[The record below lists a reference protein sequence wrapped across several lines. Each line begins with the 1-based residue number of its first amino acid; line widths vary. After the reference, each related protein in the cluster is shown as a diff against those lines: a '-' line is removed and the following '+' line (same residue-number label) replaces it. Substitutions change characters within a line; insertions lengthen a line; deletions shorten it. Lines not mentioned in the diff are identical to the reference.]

1 MSARDPRHAY
11 LNRRGPQRRT
21 PMWVAATGFALVIG
35 ALAVMAR
42 TTPPVQT
49 ADSTAVVAQV
59 LPEARAETATRDTT
73 RPITP
78 ITQPS
83 RDEVAPSPVAA
94 QPPRTVAGG
103 NQADYDSLIELIQQE
118 TKGPWED
125 VDGSGG
131 TISDT
136 GEMAGI
142 HVDPAGLLTR
152 MATADTSGRLEELS
166 LIAAGSDTGNADITQ
181 RSRLRLVSLARLE
194 QEVAR
199 RLESGEPLP
208 SDIRHLAGLQQVRFV
223 FTYPETG
230 DIVIGGPAEGF
241 KVSKTSGTA
250 IGATSGHPVLQLDD
264 LVTVLRAFTAEGG
277 GVIGCS
283 IDPRP
288 EGLKKINDF
297 VTRSNKR
304 GSLSPAAVK
313 NWTSQLGKALGR
325 QDITIIGVPA
335 DSRVA
340 RVMVEAD
347 YKMKL
352 IGIGLLDAGKHVPGI
367 FALMTPAEQKAS
379 SLDAL
384 RWELTMKYSSVLHS
398 DSGNA
403 FQLIGRAVHCQSENQ
418 LVNSRGERVSTGKT
432 EGSNRTFARNFTE
445 HYVELSRKDRVF
457 AELQNV
463 FDLALVAALL
473 NRQGL
478 AEQAG
483 WQMGVFGNHGDFHP
497 AVHPVPRTVDS
508 VVNHRVYNGRDVVVQ
523 VAGGVTADFGS
534 LLADRGTI
542 KANAKLNRI
551 APAARA
557 ANLDSDRWWWDVS
570 IPQATA
576 NANANQ
582 PATK

>member
-1 MSARDPRHAY
+1 
-11 LNRRGPQRRT
+11 
-21 PMWVAATGFALVIG
+21 
-35 ALAVMAR
+35 MAR

-103 NQADYDSLIELIQQE
+103 NQADYDSLIDLIQQE
-118 TKGPWED
+118 TTGPWED

-136 GEMAGI
+136 GQMAGI

>member
-73 RPITP
+73 RPIT
-78 ITQPS
+78 QPS

-103 NQADYDSLIELIQQE
+103 NQADYDSLIDLIQQE
-118 TKGPWED
+118 TTGPWED

-136 GEMAGI
+136 GQMAGI

>member
-1 MSARDPRHAY
+1 
-11 LNRRGPQRRT
+11 
-21 PMWVAATGFALVIG
+21 MWVAATGFALVIG
-35 ALAVMAR
+35 TLAVMAR
-42 TTPPVQT
+42 NTPPVQT
-49 ADSTAVVAQV
+49 AAPGAVVAQV
-59 LPEARAETATRDTT
+59 QPEAPTVTATQPIS
-73 RPITP
+73 RP
-78 ITQPS
+78 S
-83 RDEVAPSPVAA
+83 LDEVTPTSAPQQPP
-94 QPPRTVAGG
+94 QPPRTIAGG
-103 NQADYDSLIELIQQE
+103 AEADFEALIDLIQNE
-118 TKGPWED
+118 TSGPWED

-131 TISDT
+131 TVSDT
-136 GEMAGI
+136 GQMAGI

-152 MATADTSGRLEELS
+152 VATADTSGRLEELS
-166 LIAAGSDTGNADITQ
+166 LIAAGSDSKNADINH

-199 RLESGEPLP
+199 RLDAGEPLP
-208 SDIRHLAGLQQVRFV
+208 ADIRHLAGLQQVRFV

-230 DIVIGGPAEGF
+230 DIVIGGPAEGC

-277 GVIGCS
+277 GVISCS

-288 EGLKKINDF
+288 EGLKQINDL
-297 VTRSNKR
+297 VARSNKK

-325 QDITIIGVPA
+325 QDITITGVPA

-352 IGIGLLDAGKHVPGI
+352 IGIGQLDAGKHVPGI
-367 FALMTPAEQKAS
+367 FGLMTPAEQKDS

-384 RWELTMKYSSVLHS
+384 RWELSLKYSSVRHS
-398 DSGNA
+398 ASGNA
-403 FQLIGRAVHCQSENQ
+403 FQLVGRAVHCQSENEF
-418 LVNSRGERVSTGKT
+418 VNAGGERVATGKT

-457 AELQNV
+457 ADLQNI

-483 WQMGVFGNHGDFHP
+483 WQMGVFGNHGEFQP

-523 VAGGVTADFGS
+523 VAGGVRADLGS

-542 KANAKLNRI
+542 KANSKLNHI
-551 APAARA
+551 APAVGPAD
-557 ANLDSDRWWWDVS
+557 LDSDRWWWDVA
-570 IPQATA
+570 IPLATA
-576 NANANQ
+576 NAAK
-582 PATK
+582 PVRK

>member
-1 MSARDPRHAY
+1 MSARDPRQAY
-11 LNRRGPQRRT
+11 LNRRRPNHRT

-42 TTPPVQT
+42 TTPPRPVNT
-49 ADSTAVVAQV
+49 PAAAVVQV
-59 LPEARAETATRDTT
+59 QPVATPAPSHTVDTAA
-73 RPITP
+73 TP
-78 ITQPS
+78 RQPS
-83 RDEVAPSPVAA
+83 VDNSSPAHA
-94 QPPRTVAGG
+94 RPQQTIAGG
-103 NQADYDSLIELIQQE
+103 NQADFEGLTELIQSE
-118 TKGPWED
+118 TSGPWED

-136 GEMAGI
+136 DQMAGI
-142 HVDPAGLLTR
+142 HVDPSGLLTR
-152 MATADTSGRLEELS
+152 IAVADTSGRLQELNQ
-166 LIAAGSDTGNADITQ
+166 IVAAGNDNANITR

-199 RLESGEPLP
+199 RLDAGEPLP

-241 KVSKTSGTA
+241 QVSKASGTA

-288 EGLKKINDF
+288 EGLKRINDF
-297 VTRSNKR
+297 VARSNRK
-304 GSLSPAAVK
+304 GELAPAAVK
-313 NWTSQLGKALGR
+313 NWTTQLGNALGR
-325 QDITIIGVPA
+325 QDITITGVPA

-340 RVMVEAD
+340 RVLVEAD

-352 IGIGLLDAGKHVPGI
+352 IGIGQLDAGKDVPGI
-367 FALMTPAEQKAS
+367 FGLMSADERKDS

-384 RWELTMKYSSVLHS
+384 RWWLSMKYSQVLHS
-398 DSGNA
+398 AAGDA
-403 FQLIGRAVHCQSENQ
+403 FQLVGPAVLCQSENEF
-418 LVNSRGERVSTGKT
+418 VNARGERVATGQAD
-432 EGSNRTFARNFTE
+432 GSNQTFARNFTE
-445 HYVELSRKDRVF
+445 HYAELSRKDRVF
-457 AELQNV
+457 SDLQNI
-463 FDLALVAALL
+463 FDLALVAALV

-483 WQMGVFGNHGDFHP
+483 WDMGVFANHGEFRP

-508 VVNHRVYNGRDVVVQ
+508 VVNHRVYNGHDVVVQ
-523 VAGGVTADFGS
+523 VAGGVRADLGS
-534 LLADRGTI
+534 LLADRKTI
-542 KANAKLNRI
+542 KATPRLNGI
-551 APAARA
+551 APAARPA
-557 ANLDSDRWWWDVS
+557 SLASDRWWWDVVV
-570 IPQATA
+570 PTKTA
-576 NANANQ
+576 RL
-582 PATK
+582 TK

>member
-73 RPITP
+73 RPIT
-78 ITQPS
+78 QPS

-118 TKGPWED
+118 TTGPWED

-136 GEMAGI
+136 GQMAGI

-367 FALMTPAEQKAS
+367 FALMTPAEQKDS

-403 FQLIGRAVHCQSENQ
+403 FQLVGRAVLCQSENQ

>member
-1 MSARDPRHAY
+1 
-11 LNRRGPQRRT
+11 
-21 PMWVAATGFALVIG
+21 
-35 ALAVMAR
+35 
-42 TTPPVQT
+42 
-49 ADSTAVVAQV
+49 
-59 LPEARAETATRDTT
+59 
-73 RPITP
+73 
-78 ITQPS
+78 
-83 RDEVAPSPVAA
+83 
-94 QPPRTVAGG
+94 
-103 NQADYDSLIELIQQE
+103 
-118 TKGPWED
+118 
-125 VDGSGG
+125 
-131 TISDT
+131 
-136 GEMAGI
+136 
-142 HVDPAGLLTR
+142 
-152 MATADTSGRLEELS
+152 
-166 LIAAGSDTGNADITQ
+166 
-181 RSRLRLVSLARLE
+181 
-194 QEVAR
+194 
-199 RLESGEPLP
+199 
-208 SDIRHLAGLQQVRFV
+208 
-223 FTYPETG
+223 
-230 DIVIGGPAEGF
+230 
-241 KVSKTSGTA
+241 
-250 IGATSGHPVLQLDD
+250 
-264 LVTVLRAFTAEGG
+264 
-277 GVIGCS
+277 
-283 IDPRP
+283 
-288 EGLKKINDF
+288 
-297 VTRSNKR
+297 
-304 GSLSPAAVK
+304 
-313 NWTSQLGKALGR
+313 
-325 QDITIIGVPA
+325 
-335 DSRVA
+335 
-340 RVMVEAD
+340 MVEAD

-542 KANAKLNRI
+542 KANVKLNRI

-576 NANANQ
+576 NANQ

>member
-11 LNRRGPQRRT
+11 LNRRQLKRRT

-42 TTPPVQT
+42 TTPPVPT
-49 ADSTAVVAQV
+49 AAPRAVVAQV
-59 LPEARAETATRDTT
+59 QPEAPVETATPQIT
-73 RPITP
+73 RPT
-78 ITQPS
+78 
-83 RDEVAPSPVAA
+83 RDDVAPSQVTA

-103 NQADYDSLIELIQQE
+103 SEADYDSLIDLIQQE
-118 TKGPWED
+118 TAGPWED

-136 GEMAGI
+136 GQMSGI

-152 MATADTSGRLEELS
+152 VTTADASGRLEELS
-166 LIAAGSDTGNADITQ
+166 LIASGGDTGNADITQ

-199 RLESGEPLP
+199 RLETGEPLP

-241 KVSKTSGTA
+241 RVGKTSGTA

-297 VTRSNKR
+297 VTRSNKK

-313 NWTSQLGKALGR
+313 NWTNQLGKALGR
-325 QDITIIGVPA
+325 QDISIIGVPA

-352 IGIGLLDAGKHVPGI
+352 IGIGQLDAGKHVPGI
-367 FALMTPAEQKAS
+367 FGLMTPAEQKDS

-398 DSGNA
+398 ASGNV
-403 FQLIGRAVHCQSENQ
+403 FQLVGRAVLCQSENQ
-418 LVNSRGERVSTGKT
+418 FVNASGQRVATGKT
-432 EGSNRTFARNFTE
+432 EGANRTFARNFTE

-457 AELQNV
+457 ADLQNI
-463 FDLALVAALL
+463 FDLALVAALV

-483 WQMGVFGNHGDFHP
+483 WQLGAFGNHGEFHP

-508 VVNHRVYNGRDVVVQ
+508 VVSHRVYNGRDVVVQ
-523 VAGGVTADFGS
+523 VAGGVRADLGS
-534 LLADRGTI
+534 LLADRGRL
-542 KANAKLNRI
+542 KPNAKLNHI
-551 APAARA
+551 APAARPA
-557 ANLDSDRWWWDVS
+557 DLDSDRWWWDVS
-570 IPQATA
+570 VPVATA
-576 NANANQ
+576 NA
-582 PATK
+582 TKSAKK

>member
-1 MSARDPRHAY
+1 
-11 LNRRGPQRRT
+11 
-21 PMWVAATGFALVIG
+21 MWVAATGFALVIG
-35 ALAVMAR
+35 TLAVMAR
-42 TTPPVQT
+42 TTPPLPT
-49 ADSTAVVAQV
+49 AAATAVVAQAQQQ
-59 LPEARAETATRDTT
+59 PPADTVSGT
-73 RPITP
+73 VSGPVSG
-78 ITQPS
+78 PS
-83 RDEVAPSPVAA
+83 RDEVTPTSAPL
-94 QPPRTVAGG
+94 QPQQTVAGG
-103 NQADYDSLIELIQQE
+103 NQADYDSLIDLIQQE
-118 TKGPWED
+118 TSGPWED

-136 GEMAGI
+136 GQMSGI

-152 MATADTSGRLEELS
+152 VTTADASGRLEELS
-166 LIAAGSDTGNADITQ
+166 LIASGGDTGNADITR

-199 RLESGEPLP
+199 RLQTGEPLP

-241 KVSKTSGTA
+241 RVGKTSGTA

-297 VTRSNKR
+297 VTRSNKK

-313 NWTSQLGKALGR
+313 NWTNQLGKALGR
-325 QDITIIGVPA
+325 QDISIIGVPA

-352 IGIGLLDAGKHVPGI
+352 IGIGQLDAGKHVPGI
-367 FALMTPAEQKAS
+367 FGLMTPAEQKDS

-398 DSGNA
+398 ASGNA
-403 FQLIGRAVHCQSENQ
+403 YQLVGRAVLCQSENQ
-418 LVNSRGERVSTGKT
+418 FINASGQRVATGKT
-432 EGSNRTFARNFTE
+432 EGANRTFARNFTE
-445 HYVELSRKDRVF
+445 HYVELSHKDRVF
-457 AELQNV
+457 ADLQNI
-463 FDLALVAALL
+463 FDLALVAALV

-483 WQMGVFGNHGDFHP
+483 WQLGTFGNHGEFHP

-523 VAGGVTADFGS
+523 VAGGVRADLGS
-534 LLADRGTI
+534 LLADRGTL
-542 KANAKLNRI
+542 KPNSKLNHI
-551 APAARA
+551 APAARPA
-557 ANLDSDRWWWDVS
+557 DLDSDRWWWDVL
-570 IPQATA
+570 IPVVTA
-576 NANANQ
+576 NATTTAK
-582 PATK
+582 PAK

>member
-73 RPITP
+73 RPIT
-78 ITQPS
+78 QPS

-103 NQADYDSLIELIQQE
+103 NQADYDALIDLIQQE
-118 TKGPWED
+118 ITGPWED

-136 GEMAGI
+136 GQMSGI

-313 NWTSQLGKALGR
+313 NWTSQLGNALGR

-576 NANANQ
+576 NANQ

>member
-1 MSARDPRHAY
+1 
-11 LNRRGPQRRT
+11 
-21 PMWVAATGFALVIG
+21 MWVAATGFALVIG

-73 RPITP
+73 RPITPITP

-136 GEMAGI
+136 GQMAGI

-313 NWTSQLGKALGR
+313 NSVSYTHLTLP
-325 QDITIIGVPA
+325 TIC
-335 DSRVA
+335 
-340 RVMVEAD
+340 
-347 YKMKL
+347 
-352 IGIGLLDAGKHVPGI
+352 
-367 FALMTPAEQKAS
+367 
-379 SLDAL
+379 
-384 RWELTMKYSSVLHS
+384 SV
-398 DSGNA
+398 
-403 FQLIGRAVHCQSENQ
+403 
-418 LVNSRGERVSTGKT
+418 
-432 EGSNRTFARNFTE
+432 
-445 HYVELSRKDRVF
+445 
-457 AELQNV
+457 
-463 FDLALVAALL
+463 
-473 NRQGL
+473 
-478 AEQAG
+478 
-483 WQMGVFGNHGDFHP
+483 
-497 AVHPVPRTVDS
+497 
-508 VVNHRVYNGRDVVVQ
+508 
-523 VAGGVTADFGS
+523 
-534 LLADRGTI
+534 
-542 KANAKLNRI
+542 
-551 APAARA
+551 
-557 ANLDSDRWWWDVS
+557 
-570 IPQATA
+570 
-576 NANANQ
+576 
-582 PATK
+582 

>member
-103 NQADYDSLIELIQQE
+103 NQADYDSLIDLIQQE
-118 TKGPWED
+118 TTGPWED

-136 GEMAGI
+136 GQMAGI
-142 HVDPAGLLTR
+142 HVDPAGLLIR

>member
-73 RPITP
+73 RPIT
-78 ITQPS
+78 QPS

-136 GEMAGI
+136 GQMAGI

-384 RWELTMKYSSVLHS
+384 RWELTMKYSSVLRS

-445 HYVELSRKDRVF
+445 HYVELSRKNRVF

-483 WQMGVFGNHGDFHP
+483 WQMGVFENHGDFHP

>member
-73 RPITP
+73 RPIT
-78 ITQPS
+78 QPS

-103 NQADYDSLIELIQQE
+103 NQADYDSLIDLIQQE
-118 TKGPWED
+118 TTGPWED

-136 GEMAGI
+136 GQMAGI

-576 NANANQ
+576 NANQ